1 MSRVIYV
8 VFFYCSV
15 SLKVFFKNYKK
26 NVKDR
31 YLYVGVFTYLLKIPF
46 INVVFHVRLIHI
58 HLKVLEI
65 FARQIVGATKSVRC
79 KYCQNCSIICH

>member
-1 MSRVIYV
+1 M
-8 VFFYCSV
+8 
-15 SLKVFFKNYKK
+15 
-26 NVKDR
+26 
-31 YLYVGVFTYLLKIPF
+31 GVFTYLLKIPF

-65 FARQIVGATKSVRC
+65 FARQIVGPTKSVRC